1 VIDQGAW
8 TKTQTAVILE
18 LTSELKGKTLK
29 LRAPIDSADLTID
42 AAGAVLTMT
51 IGLDRL
57 KSGSFLLD
65 LGIGGFLS
73 SYGAKELLFVGSGPS
88 GVDPLLVGGVATSGR
103 VAVDLEL
110 ELQGSEPRAGEL
122 ALDIH
127 GTAVFDEIEVPI
139 PGVGRL
145 SDLTLQVRARIT
157 LVSVT

>member
-157 LVSVT
+157 LVPVT

>member
-1 VIDQGAW
+1 MIDQGAW

-157 LVSVT
+157 LVPVT